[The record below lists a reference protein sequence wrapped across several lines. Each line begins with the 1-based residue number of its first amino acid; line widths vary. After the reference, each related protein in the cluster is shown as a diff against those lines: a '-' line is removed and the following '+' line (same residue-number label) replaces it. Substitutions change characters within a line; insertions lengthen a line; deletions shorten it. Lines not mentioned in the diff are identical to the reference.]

1 MIEKLNIADYHI
13 PDGMLHDQRLE
24 KVTFDK
30 ENEKLILQFGFRFF
44 SDYEGDEF
52 CRRYKNFTKCEMVCK
67 IKDGPYSQ
75 NFVSM
80 QVNEFNENGGKIRII
95 SLEEFANLVN
105 SGINSG
111 KYDFTYLDMAL
122 LHYGVIIH
130 LNCYNHEYKSFK
142 IELELDEIEYN
153 WQ

>member
-1 MIEKLNIADYHI
+1 MIEKLNVADYRI
-13 PDGMLHDQRLE
+13 PDGILHDQRLE

-30 ENEKLILQFGFRFF
+30 ENEKLIFNFNIRFF
-44 SDYEGDEF
+44 SDYDGDVF
-52 CRRYKNFTKCEMVCK
+52 CERYKNFTKFEMICR

-80 QVNEFNENGGKIRII
+80 ETTAYHETGGKIRII
-95 SLEEFANLVN
+95 LLDEFVNLVN
-105 SGINSG
+105 SA
-111 KYDFTYLDMAL
+111 KYDFTYLDTAL
-122 LHYGVIIH
+122 LHYGAIIH
-130 LNCYNHEYKSFK
+130 LSCYNNEYSAFK